1 MAFRVSLTI
10 SHNVN
15 ILAKSE
21 FISSVQP
28 RDLVYLNVLQG
39 INRLPLV
46 LKIGVNFNILLTYA
60 IDLIKCCGSDVSC
73 DKF

>member
-10 SHNVN
+10 SQNVN

-21 FISSVQP
+21 FINSVQP

-46 LKIGVNFNILLTYA
+46 LKIGVNFDILLTYA
-60 IDLIKCCGSDVSC
+60 IDLI
-73 DKF
+73 